1 MTSAPFMVV
10 KRRFVGLLELDVIV
24 YFHSKR
30 INIQKVRFWNDM
42 KVSTWWQNLQFWVKY
57 PFNHIS
63 FRCLLSALKSIYN
76 APDSNVMALICA
88 SQSFRYDYICIL
100 IPRTNEYIPTWYKIK
115 IVKATWTLNLLIYTT
130 NWLINKSIPHGT
142 GCLE

>member
-42 KVSTWWQNLQFWVKY
+42 KVST
-57 PFNHIS
+57 
-63 FRCLLSALKSIYN
+63 
-76 APDSNVMALICA
+76 
-88 SQSFRYDYICIL
+88 
-100 IPRTNEYIPTWYKIK
+100 
-115 IVKATWTLNLLIYTT
+115 
-130 NWLINKSIPHGT
+130 
-142 GCLE
+142 